1 MMTSMNVSLPDEM
14 KAFVEDQVAK
24 GAYSTAS
31 EYLRELIRQDQQRRL
46 REEIDKGLLAALESG
61 EPIPVT
67 PEFWQERRKE
77 LEKRIQKRKDAK

>member
-14 KAFVEDQVAK
+14 KAFVEEQIAK

-46 REEIDKGLLAALESG
+46 REEIDKNLLAALESG

-77 LEKRIQKRKDAK
+77 LEKRIKQRKGAK